1 MQFRPRRVS
10 GSIAVDVI
18 LLLLRFL
25 QLPFAMAFC
34 DGPLRLHSVM
44 AVAIAFI
51 GHGIF
56 IPQDSTKRI

>member
-25 QLPFAMAFC
+25 QLPFAIALC
-34 DGPLRLHSVM
+34 DG
-44 AVAIAFI
+44 
-51 GHGIF
+51 GG
-56 IPQDSTKRI
+56 DRIH

>member
-25 QLPFAMAFC
+25 QLPFAMA
-34 DGPLRLHSVM
+34 
-44 AVAIAFI
+44 VAIAFI
-51 GHGIF
+51 GHCIF
-56 IPQDSTKRI
+56 IP